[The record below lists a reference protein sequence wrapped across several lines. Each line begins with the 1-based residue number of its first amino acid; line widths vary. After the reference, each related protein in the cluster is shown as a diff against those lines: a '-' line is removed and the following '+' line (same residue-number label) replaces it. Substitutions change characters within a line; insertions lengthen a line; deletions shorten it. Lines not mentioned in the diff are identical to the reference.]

1 MFSYSL
7 NSLIVFYAV
16 AKTRSFSKA
25 ATMLFM
31 TQPGVSNHVAQL
43 EAQTGAMLLKRE
55 KGKFQL
61 TKEGRTIFKHAE
73 KIEAIARGLEN
84 TIKALKKDAK
94 PMLKIAITPV
104 YSRVMMPF
112 ILGSFQKANPDIMIK
127 IDLGNSDDMLK
138 TLVNMQNDVA
148 VLANQIT
155 SQKVFAFPLLKEEL
169 ALITCNDHPL
179 SAKESVSL
187 QEIVEYPLVIREEG
201 SSTRRVVLS
210 ALKSMNIAIP
220 SLIEVRSTEFI
231 KEWVSQGKGVSIL
244 IKRAVMDDERK
255 YLKVI
260 PLKESLF
267 LKVSV
272 LFLKSKKYD
281 TSIQKFVDHIAQLKA
296 ESYLQHLKDT
306 IIPA

>member
-7 NSLIVFYAV
+7 NSLIVFCAV
-16 AKTRSFSKA
+16 AKMRSFSKA
-25 ATMLFM
+25 ANILFM

-43 EAQTGAMLLKRE
+43 EAQTGTMLLKRE

-61 TKEGRTIFKHAE
+61 TKEGKMVFKYAE
-73 KIEAIARGLEN
+73 KIETVARGLES
-84 TIKALKKDAK
+84 TIKAIKKDAK
-94 PMLKIAITPV
+94 PLLKIAITPV

-112 ILGSFQKANPDIMIK
+112 ILGSFQKAYPDIMIK
-127 IDLGNSDDMLK
+127 LDLGNSDDMLK
-138 TLVNMQNDVA
+138 TVVNMQNDVA
-148 VLANQIT
+148 VLANQMT

-169 ALITCNDHPL
+169 VLITCNDHPL
-179 SAKESVSL
+179 STKESVSL
-187 QEIVEYPLVIREEG
+187 QEIAEYPLVIREEG
-201 SSTRRVVLS
+201 SSTRKVVLS
-210 ALKSMNIAIP
+210 ALESMKITP
-220 SLIEVRSTEFI
+220 PVLIDVRSTEFI

-260 PLKESLF
+260 PLKENLS

-281 TSIQKFVDHIAQLKA
+281 TSIQKFVDHIAHLKA
-296 ESYLQHLKDT
+296 ESYLQQLKNT

>member
-25 ATMLFM
+25 ANILFM

-43 EAQTGAMLLKRE
+43 EAQTGTMLLKRE

-61 TKEGRTIFKHAE
+61 TKEGKTVFKYAE
-73 KIEAIARGLEN
+73 KIEAVARGLEN
-84 TIKALKKDAK
+84 TIKAIKKDAK
-94 PMLKIAITPV
+94 PLLKIAITPV

-112 ILGSFQKANPDIMIK
+112 ILGSFQKAYPDIMIK
-127 IDLGNSDDMLK
+127 LDLGNSDDMLK
-138 TLVNMQNDVA
+138 TVVNMQNDVA
-148 VLANQIT
+148 VLANQMT

-169 ALITCNDHPL
+169 VLITCNDHPL

-187 QEIVEYPLVIREEG
+187 QEIAEYPLVIREEG
-201 SSTRRVVLS
+201 SSTRKVVLS
-210 ALKSMNIAIP
+210 ALESMKITP
-220 SLIEVRSTEFI
+220 SVLIDVRSTEFI

-260 PLKESLF
+260 PLKENLS

-296 ESYLQHLKDT
+296 ESYLQQLKNT
-306 IIPA
+306 ITPV